1 MLTNRPRS
9 FIKSQNFETGLSDD
23 DDDDDD
29 DNDDDDGGDKLFC
42 GVVDQRKAFSLIS
55 SRDN

>member
-9 FIKSQNFETGLSDD
+9 FIKFQNFETGLTDD

-29 DNDDDDGGDKLFC
+29 DDDGDKLFY
-42 GVVDQRKAFSLIS
+42 GMVDQ
-55 SRDN
+55 

>member
-29 DNDDDDGGDKLFC
+29 NDDDGDKLFC